1 MTKSFHSQICFNIY
15 YQQNFYLNKNW
26 TYLTIFNEKF
36 PNHCKEEI
44 NSTVSSN
51 ILPLYKASSWIWQ
64 LSLCE
69 NNFESQIYLLVYK
82 LNVYFIRLENLVYWN
97 NLFII
102 YIVMLYM
109 FFLFGLISSALFN
122 GLWISI
128 PFSIQARPILELQV
142 LLFKYWSGSVK
153 YCFNYVSII

>member
-69 NNFESQIYLLVYK
+69 NNLESQIYLLVYK
-82 LNVYFIRLENLVYWN
+82 LNVCFIRLENLVYWN

-109 FFLFGLISSALFN
+109 VFFIWAHKFSTIQWIVNFNTILYSSKAYFR
-122 GLWISI
+122 IT
-128 PFSIQARPILELQV
+128 
-142 LLFKYWSGSVK
+142 SVI
-153 YCFNYVSII
+153 V

>member
-1 MTKSFHSQICFNIY
+1 MEWTSIYRNRLKKLYFHGKWQNHFTLKSVSTFIISRIFIWIKIELILP
-15 YQQNFYLNKNW
+15 YLMR
-26 TYLTIFNEKF
+26 
-36 PNHCKEEI
+36 NHCKEEI

-69 NNFESQIYLLVYK
+69 NNLESQIYLLVYK
-82 LNVYFIRLENLVYWN
+82 LNVCFIRLENLVYWN

-109 FFLFGLISSALFN
+109 VFFIWAHK
-122 GLWISI
+122 
-128 PFSIQARPILELQV
+128 FSTIQ
-142 LLFKYWSGSVK
+142 
-153 YCFNYVSII
+153 

>member
-15 YQQNFYLNKNW
+15 YQQNFYLNKYW

-69 NNFESQIYLLVYK
+69 NNLESQIYLLVYK
-82 LNVYFIRLENLVYWN
+82 LNVCFIRLENLVYWN

-109 FFLFGLISSALFN
+109 VFFIWAHKFSTIQWIVNFNTILYSSKAYFR
-122 GLWISI
+122 IT
-128 PFSIQARPILELQV
+128 
-142 LLFKYWSGSVK
+142 SVI
-153 YCFNYVSII
+153 V

>member
-1 MTKSFHSQICFNIY
+1 MTKSFHSQIYFNIY

-69 NNFESQIYLLVYK
+69 NNLESQIYLLVYK
-82 LNVYFIRLENLVYWN
+82 LNVCFIRLENLVYWN

-109 FFLFGLISSALFN
+109 VFFIWAHKFSTIQWIVNFNTTLYSSKAYFR
-122 GLWISI
+122 IT
-128 PFSIQARPILELQV
+128 
-142 LLFKYWSGSVK
+142 SVI
-153 YCFNYVSII
+153 V